1 MPRLDV
7 SLARLYDSPIRGIE
21 EESMFCVFC
30 GSNIAEGLTACPQ
43 CKAPLPA
50 RKPLKPAS
58 PAAPS
63 AQAESRP
70 RPTPPL
76 PAQPQAAASPQLSET
91 LIGRVLAGRYRILDK
106 IGAGAMGAVYKAED
120 MATKRLAAIKLL
132 SPDHQR
138 NAEYVARFQREAR
151 MATRIA
157 HPNAVSTFDT
167 GATEDGFAYI
177 AMEYLVGEPLSQV
190 IKGRAPLPLDRV
202 VRIVWQAAAALNAGH
217 ELNVVHRDFKPDN
230 VLICR
235 QPDGSE
241 QVKVLDFGVAKQ
253 TAVDPQFQELTQA
266 GYVVGTPQYL
276 SPEQVKSEPTSAR
289 SDLYSL
295 AIVVYEMLTG
305 GLPFAGKSP
314 QKQMFNR
321 LLEEPMPLAVVN
333 PTLSLPPEVEMV
345 LMKALSRNPDERHAS
360 TVEFAQALVQA
371 AHSGFEQT
379 RHAATVVA
387 SATPAMPA
395 APFTPRYPPMANH
408 AESAQPQQA
417 SSNKMLIVLI
427 IIVIVVTLILLAAF
441 AYLALK

>member
-1 MPRLDV
+1 
-7 SLARLYDSPIRGIE
+7 
-21 EESMFCVFC
+21 MFCVFF
-30 GSNIAEGLTACPQ
+30 GSNVSEGLTACPQ

-63 AQAESRP
+63 SQADSRP
-70 RPTPPL
+70 RPAPPL

-91 LIGRVLAGRYRILDK
+91 LIGRVLAGRYRILGK

-132 SPDHQR
+132 SPDHQL

-167 GATEDGFAYI
+167 GATEDGLAYI

-202 VRIVWQAAAALNAGH
+202 VHIAWQAAAALNAGH
-217 ELNVVHRDFKPDN
+217 VLNVVHRDFKPDN

-241 QVKVLDFGVAKQ
+241 HVKVLDFGVAKQ

-314 QKQMFNR
+314 QRQMFNR

-333 PTLSLPPEVEMV
+333 PTLSLPPEIEMV
-345 LMKALSRNPDERHAS
+345 LMKALSRNPDERYAS
-360 TVEFAQALVQA
+360 TVEFAQALVHA

-379 RHAATVVA
+379 RRAATVVA
-387 SATPAMPA
+387 SAVPAMPA
-395 APFTPRYPPMANH
+395 APFTPRYPPMANP
-408 AESAQPQQA
+408 AVSAQPQPA
-417 SSNKMLIVLI
+417 SSRKTVIALI
-427 IIVIVVTLILLAAF
+427 IIIIVVALILFAAL
-441 AYLALK
+441 AYLTLR